1 MQVAKAAKVVKVL
14 EQDNL
19 THNVLVQAVLMVV
32 LVALGLHIRVINKLN
47 VITWLP
53 DHIFIQEK
61 LDMKVRVEVVD

>member
-32 LVALGLHIRVINKLN
+32 LVALGLRIRVINKLN
-47 VITWLP
+47 VIT
-53 DHIFIQEK
+53 
-61 LDMKVRVEVVD
+61 

>member
-32 LVALGLHIRVINKLN
+32 LVALGLRIRVINKLN

-53 DHIFIQEK
+53 DLIFIQEK